1 MRFVVIE
8 SGSKG
13 NATLVIDKGRVLLID
28 MGIGIRCLKAA
39 LDEQNINIY
48 NINAML
54 LTHEHWDHT
63 AGIKYLPPLPIY
75 CTRET
80 LDNEMWWS

>member
-1 MRFVVIE
+1 MRFVVVQ

-28 MGIGIRCLKAA
+28 MGIGLRVLKEA
-39 LDEQNINIY
+39 LAKENLNLF

-63 AGIKYLPPLPIY
+63 AGIKYLPPLPKAYFRSILKFPY
-75 CTRET
+75 KC
-80 LDNEMWWS
+80 